1 MNKSESIKN
10 IATALATFQVKAE
23 KIIKTAEN
31 PFFKSKYADLPSI
44 LDAIA
49 LPLTE
54 SGLVVSQF
62 PDGDGLTTLL
72 MHPNSGEW
80 IEATGTMKPV
90 KSDPQAI
97 GSAITYQRRYSLC
110 AVLGLNVDV
119 DDDGNEASAPAPP
132 KELDNRPW
140 FPDAKVNEA
149 IEAMKNGQ
157 ATLADIKA
165 KYRISK
171 ANYAKLT
178 A

>member
-10 IATALATFQVKAE
+10 IAAALATFQVEAE

-110 AVLGLNVDV
+110 AVLGLNVDS
-119 DDDGNEASAPAPP
+119 DDDGNAASTPNTPKAEA
-132 KELDNRPW
+132 W
-140 FPDAKVNEA
+140 FPDNKVEEARAAIANGQTTFEA
-149 IEAMKNGQ
+149 IKKQ
-157 ATLADIKA
+157 YK
-165 KYRISK
+165 ISK
-171 ANYAKLT
+171 ANYTKLT